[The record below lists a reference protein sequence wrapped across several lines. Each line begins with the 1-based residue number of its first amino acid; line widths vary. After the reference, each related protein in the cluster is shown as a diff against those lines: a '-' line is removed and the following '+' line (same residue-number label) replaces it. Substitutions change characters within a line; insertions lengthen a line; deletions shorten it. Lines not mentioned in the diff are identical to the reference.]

1 MVYIFS
7 IYIPKRQIAG
17 WYDSSNFIVLRNL
30 HTVLHSDCTD
40 LCYHQQCRRV
50 PFSPHSPAFTVYS
63 YFFNK
68 CILFII
74 ILLIYFWLRCVF
86 VAGRGFSLVMSC
98 GGYSLLLW
106 LLLLW
111 NIVSRCTGF
120 SSCGLQALEGLSICG
135 TRAYLLHSEQ
145 DLPGPVTA
153 LLLPALQSRLL
164 ATEPPGKPYL

>member
-7 IYIPKRQIAG
+7 IYIPKRRIAG

-50 PFSPHSPAFTVYS
+50 PFSPHSLQHLLFIVI
-63 YFFNK
+63 FFNK

-86 VAGRGFSLVMSC
+86 VAGRSFSLVMTC

-106 LLLLW
+106 ST
-111 NIVSRCTGF
+111 VSRCTGF

-135 TRAYLLHSEQ
+135 TRAYLLHSVW
-145 DLPGPVTA
+145 DLPGPVTE

>member
-1 MVYIFS
+1 MTAP
-7 IYIPKRQIAG
+7 IYVTTNSVGGFPFLHTLQHLL
-17 WYDSSNFIVLRNL
+17 FIVI
-30 HTVLHSDCTD
+30 
-40 LCYHQQCRRV
+40 
-50 PFSPHSPAFTVYS
+50 
-63 YFFNK
+63 FFNK

-135 TRAYLLHSEQ
+135 ARAYLLHSEQ